1 MSDEFL
7 RPADLAAE
15 DEPDEVLDDDQ
26 IEDLP
31 IDADPA
37 DVVDQR
43 REVPLVDD
51 DRDLLLE
58 GDPLVDDRGGLG
70 GYEL

>member
-7 RPADLAAE
+7 DPADSPAE
-15 DEPDEVLDDDQ
+15 DLPDEVLDDEQ

-31 IDADPA
+31 LDADPA

-43 REVPLVDD
+43 REVPLDD

>member
-7 RPADLAAE
+7 DPADIATEVPA
-15 DEPDEVLDDDQ
+15 DEVLGDDQ

-31 IDADPA
+31 LDADPA

-43 REVPLVDD
+43 REVPLDD

-58 GDPLVDDRGGLG
+58 GNSVVDDRGGLG